1 MSTIKA
7 DTIVASDGTS
17 PVTLTKQAG
26 VKMFAGANKYSSS
39 LLGISPNTA
48 SSESLNL
55 SSYSDDG
62 TGLHSY
68 TLVNAMQ
75 NTQYV
80 YLSGSAQT
88 NNNTTI
94 MTTATASR
102 VYQRTNDSDSN
113 QTNDSITTYC
123 ALLGDLA

>member
-1 MSTIKA
+1 MSTLKA

-39 LLGISPNTA
+39 LLGISANTA

-68 TLVNAMQ
+68 ILVNAMQ

-80 YLSGSAQT
+80 FLSGTAQT

>member
-1 MSTIKA
+1 MSTLKA
-7 DTIVASDGTS
+7 DTIVASDGSS

-26 VKMFAGANKYSSS
+26 VKMFAGANKFSSS
-39 LLGISPNTA
+39 LLGIAADSA

-55 SSYSDDG
+55 SSYVDDG
-62 TGLHSY
+62 VGLHSY
-68 TLVNAMQ
+68 ILVNAMQ

-80 YLSGSAQT
+80 YLSGTAQT

-102 VYQRTNDSDSN
+102 VYQKTNDSDTSA
-113 QTNDSITTYC
+113 TNDSITTYC

>member
-1 MSTIKA
+1 MSTLKA
-7 DTIVASDGTS
+7 DTIVAADGSS

-26 VKMFAGANKYSSS
+26 VKMFAATNKYSSS
-39 LLGISPNTA
+39 LLGIAADSA

-55 SSYSDDG
+55 SSYVDDG

-68 TLVNAMQ
+68 ILVNAMQ

-80 YLSGSAQT
+80 FLSGATQT

-94 MTTATASR
+94 MTTSTTSR
-102 VYQRTNDSDSN
+102 VYQKTNDSDSN
-113 QTNDSITTYC
+113 QTNDSIVSYC
-123 ALLGDLA
+123 ALLGDLS